1 MQNKKLQSR
10 EASIEADASDA
21 DFSSLH
27 PVIQRVLLHR
37 NINRCS
43 ETKADFKHLLPP
55 GDLKGIDTAA
65 ERIAD
70 AIAAQQ
76 FILIVGDYDADGA
89 TASVVAIRGL
99 LSLGA
104 KQVEYKVPNRFHD
117 GYGLSL
123 KLAQEITRERL
134 PPALVITVDNGIS
147 SLEGIAC
154 LNQSGIDVIV
164 TDHHLPG
171 ESLPAACAIVNPNQ
185 PGCNFSSKAI
195 SGVGVMFYVLLAV
208 RGCLRER
215 GVFSAQTQPNLAEL
229 LDLVA
234 LGTVADVVPLDQNN
248 RILVAKGIERMR
260 AGHTCAGITA
270 ILRVAQCDQAN
281 LLAQNLGFVVGP
293 RLNASGRL
301 DDISAGIECLLANDP
316 DQAEQLAQSL
326 DSINRERKHIEQ
338 AMQNQA
344 LSVVKQLDI
353 ARNGAKLKEGLV
365 LFDESWH
372 EGVVGLVASRIKDKA
387 GVPVLVFARGED
399 GVLKGSAR
407 SVPEVHIRDVLA
419 TIDARNPSLIIK
431 FGGHAMAAGLS
442 ISGDQLELF
451 RDEFAAEVA
460 SALRRRPPANTLL
473 TDGSLSPEDFN
484 LQLASQLQRLLPWGQ
499 GCPEPI
505 FEGVFEVLS
514 CRFVGEIH
522 LKMVLRL
529 AGQRQPIDAICFRYI
544 DSADSPD
551 KRAALELKSIHA
563 AFSMDVNRYRGKET
577 LQLMIRYMVGT
588 VPA

>member
-1 MQNKKLQSR
+1 MQVKNIQPR
-10 EASIEADASDA
+10 EASIDLDATDCEFA
-21 DFSSLH
+21 SLH

-37 NINRCS
+37 NINLCS
-43 ETKADFKHLLPP
+43 EIKADFKRLLPP
-55 GDLKGIDTAA
+55 GDFKGMGRAA

-70 AIAAQQ
+70 AIESQQ
-76 FILIVGDYDADGA
+76 SILIVGDYDADGA

-123 KLAQEITRERL
+123 KLAREISGEAQ
-134 PPALVITVDNGIS
+134 PPGLVITVDNGIS
-147 SLEGIAC
+147 SLEGIDC
-154 LNQSGIDVIV
+154 LNQSDIDVIV

-171 ESLPAACAIVNPNQ
+171 ESMPAAYAIVNPNQ
-185 PGCNFSSKAI
+185 PGCGFSSKAI

-208 RGCLRER
+208 RSCLRTR
-215 GVFSAQTQPNLAEL
+215 AIISAQTQPNLSEL

-248 RILVAKGIERMR
+248 RILVARGIERMR

-270 ILRVAQCDQAN
+270 ILRIARCDQSN
-281 LLAQNLGFVVGP
+281 LLAQNLGFVLGP

-301 DDISAGIECLLANDP
+301 DDISTGIECLLTDDP
-316 DQAEQLAQSL
+316 LLAEQLAQSL

-344 LSVVKQLDI
+344 LAAVKQLNLS
-353 ARNGAKLKEGLV
+353 RKGAERKEGLV
-365 LFDESWH
+365 LFDETWH

-399 GVLKGSAR
+399 GLLKGSAR

-419 TIDARNPSLIIK
+419 NIDARHPALIVK

-442 ISGDQLELF
+442 IRDDQLELF
-451 RDEFAAEVA
+451 RDEFAEEVA
-460 SALRRRPPANTLL
+460 SALRKCPPANTLL
-473 TDGSLSPEDFN
+473 TDGHLSPEDYN
-484 LQLASQLQRLLPWGQ
+484 LQFASSLQRLLPWGQ
-499 GCPEPI
+499 GCPEPL
-505 FEGVFEVLS
+505 FEGYFEVLN

-522 LKMVLRL
+522 LKMVLRGD
-529 AGQRQPIDAICFRYI
+529 AKQRPLDAICFRYI
-544 DSADSPD
+544 ESADSPD
-551 KRAALELKSIHA
+551 KRVALELTKIRA
-563 AFSMDVNRYRGKET
+563 VFCLDVNRYRGKET
-577 LQLMIRYMVGT
+577 LQLLIRYMEAV
-588 VPA
+588 

>member
-1 MQNKKLQSR
+1 M
-10 EASIEADASDA
+10 
-21 DFSSLH
+21 
-27 PVIQRVLLHR
+27 QRVLLNR
-37 NINRCS
+37 RINHYCA
-43 ETKADFKHLLPP
+43 TKADFKQLLPP
-55 GDLKGIDTAA
+55 DDFKGMDRAA
-65 ERIAD
+65 QRISD
-70 AIAAQQ
+70 AIVSQQ
-76 FILIVGDYDADGA
+76 SILIVGDYDADGA

-104 KQVEYKVPNRFHD
+104 RQVEYKVPNRFHD

-123 KLAQEITRERL
+123 KLAGEITRETR

-147 SLEGIAC
+147 SIEGVAC
-154 LNQSGIDVIV
+154 LNQFGIDVIV

-171 ESLPAACAIVNPNQ
+171 ESLPAAHAIVNPNQ
-185 PGCNFSSKAI
+185 PGCSFASKAI

-208 RGCLRER
+208 RRCLRARAIISDE
-215 GVFSAQTQPNLAEL
+215 TQPNLAEL

-270 ILRVAQCDQAN
+270 LLRVAQCDQSN
-281 LLAQNLGFVVGP
+281 LLAQNLGFVLGP

-301 DDISAGIECLLANDP
+301 DDISAGIECLLADDP
-316 DQAEQLAQSL
+316 LQAEQLAQSL
-326 DSINRERKHIEQ
+326 DTINRERKHIEL

-344 LSVVKQLDI
+344 LAAVKQLDLK
-353 ARNGAKLKEGLV
+353 RKGAEQKEGLV

-399 GVLKGSAR
+399 GLLKGSAR
-407 SVPEVHIRDVLA
+407 SVPEVHIRDILA
-419 TIDARNPSLIIK
+419 NIDARNPSLIVK

-442 ISGDQLELF
+442 IAGNQLELF
-451 RDEFAAEVA
+451 RDEFAGEVA
-460 SALRRRPPANTLL
+460 SALRKCPPANTLL
-473 TDGSLSPEDFN
+473 TDGSLLPEDYN
-484 LQLASQLQRLLPWGQ
+484 LQFASSLQRLLPWGQ
-499 GCPEPI
+499 GCPEPV
-505 FEGVFEVLS
+505 FEGEFEVLN

-529 AGQRQPIDAICFRYI
+529 TGQVKPIDAICFRYI

-551 KRAALELKSIHA
+551 KRAALELKKIRA
-563 AFSMDVNRYRGKET
+563 VFSLDVNRYRGKET
-577 LQLMIRYMVGT
+577 LQLLIRYME
-588 VPA
+588 AS